1 MRDFL
6 LLHFFGL
13 SSFGEYWTENITERT
28 RIEFVRNNFLNCKV
42 NVLRNQYAFC
52 EPNVER
58 SPIRVTHFQLPSIT
72 RKSIQYVVS
81 MCRIIRRT
89 HVVDG
94 TAFVLLLQLLLGDN
108 YKSTGVK
115 RILRRTRY
123 NGWNTDSF
131 ITWDMFWV
139 SSPERVAVSHSKR
152 DILLRV
158 FRVSCVSS
166 HLVYLLFYGCGS
178 EFTLDY
184 LRLKQSWCSC
194 QRKGKSKNR
203 RDLNNNICTRQ
214 RPCKTLTSA
223 EPLTSAV
230 RWNRVAALIAG
241 VGVFS
246 PPPALPRSTYCILEV
261 ITSAR

>member
-72 RKSIQYVVS
+72 RKSIQYVASV
-81 MCRIIRRT
+81 CWIIRRT

-94 TAFVLLLQLLLGDN
+94 TAFVLLLQLLRGDN

-115 RILRRTRY
+115 RILRRTRN
-123 NGWNTDSF
+123 NGICFGYLHLRGLQCPIRNVIFSSASF
-131 ITWDMFWV
+131 VLAAF
-139 SSPERVAVSHSKR
+139 
-152 DILLRV
+152 
-158 FRVSCVSS
+158 
-166 HLVYLLFYGCGS
+166 HL
-178 EFTLDY
+178 
-184 LRLKQSWCSC
+184 
-194 QRKGKSKNR
+194 
-203 RDLNNNICTRQ
+203 I
-214 RPCKTLTSA
+214 
-223 EPLTSAV
+223 
-230 RWNRVAALIAG
+230 
-241 VGVFS
+241 
-246 PPPALPRSTYCILEV
+246 
-261 ITSAR
+261 

>member
-72 RKSIQYVVS
+72 RKSIQYVASV
-81 MCRIIRRT
+81 CWIIRRT

-94 TAFVLLLQLLLGDN
+94 TAFVLLLQLLRGDN
-108 YKSTGVK
+108 YKSTYFAK
-115 RILRRTRY
+115 DTQQ
-123 NGWNTDSF
+123 
-131 ITWDMFWV
+131 WDMFWV

-158 FRVSCVSS
+158 FRVSCVSP

-178 EFTLDY
+178 EFTLHY

-194 QRKGKSKNR
+194 QSKGKSKNR
-203 RDLNNNICTRQ
+203 RDLNNNICTGQ

-241 VGVFS
+241 VRVFS